1 MPENPSAPAFP
12 ALYDGVSKIDGAE
25 GAVVPQETCYGKYVW
40 KTCMENAYEKHEW
53 KTPEYIH
60 RKQFRLPLVIFC
72 SL

>member
-12 ALYDGVSKIDGAE
+12 ALYDGVSKIDGIE
-25 GAVVPQETCYGKYVW
+25 GAVVPGWFRRRHVMENMYGKHVW
-40 KTCMENAYEKHEW
+40 KTCMEN
-53 KTPEYIH
+53 TGNIH